1 LWLRSLESRITIGPI
16 QLVSDVL
23 QQCEALMLQ
32 GRVQFLLCHSHDHSP
47 MRLDSVHHPSAV
59 VGSDL
64 LMPVSVPG
72 LDGKPKFAL
81 IARANQRV
89 AVLAYSAE
97 SGIGRI
103 VRALR
108 GAALEEIQADV
119 VFTAH
124 LASVLKTMAL
134 DGRGVAWL
142 PKTLIGEDLASG
154 RLVAVG
160 EESWSIAVDIRLF
173 RQEATM
179 HPAAEKFWRTIV
191 APRMDTA

>member
-1 LWLRSLESRITIGPI
+1 
-16 QLVSDVL
+16 
-23 QQCEALMLQ
+23 
-32 GRVQFLLCHSHDHSP
+32 
-47 MRLDSVHHPSAV
+47 
-59 VGSDL
+59 
-64 LMPVSVPG
+64 VSVPG

>member
-1 LWLRSLESRITIGPI
+1 VRICSLVPGATEVLFELGLGQSVVGVTHECDWPQEAESRPRVTA
-16 QLVSDVL
+16 SHL
-23 QQCEALMLQ
+23 QSGDLSSSEIDAAVAEAAREGKALY
-32 GRVQFLLCHSHDHSP
+32 
-47 MRLDSVHHPSAV
+47 AV
-59 VGSDL
+59 DE
-64 LMPVSVPG
+64 
-72 LDGKPKFAL
+72 
-81 IARANQRV
+81 
-89 AVLAYSAE
+89 AVW
-97 SGIGRI
+97 
-103 VRALR
+103 
-108 GAALEEIQADV
+108 EEIQADV

-134 DGRGVAWL
+134 DGRGVAGL